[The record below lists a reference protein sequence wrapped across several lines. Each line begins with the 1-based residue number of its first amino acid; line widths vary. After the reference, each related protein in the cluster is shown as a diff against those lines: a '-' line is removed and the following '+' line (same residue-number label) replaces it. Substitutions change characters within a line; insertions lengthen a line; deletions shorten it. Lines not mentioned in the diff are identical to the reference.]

1 VLGQPGLAAAFAA
14 ADAMV
19 DRITGHRAVP
29 DSPQLT
35 PAPGTPPRMHARQRT
50 GVDAIS
56 TRGEKP

>member
-1 VLGQPGLAAAFAA
+1 MTAA
-14 ADAMV
+14 AMV
-19 DRITGHRAVP
+19 DRIASDRAVP
-29 DSPQLT
+29 DRQQPH